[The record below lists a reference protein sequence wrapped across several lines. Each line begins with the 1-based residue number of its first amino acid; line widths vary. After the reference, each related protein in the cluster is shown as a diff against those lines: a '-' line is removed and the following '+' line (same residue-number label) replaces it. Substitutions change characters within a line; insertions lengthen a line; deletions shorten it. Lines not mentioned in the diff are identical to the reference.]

1 MIATLFAFVA
11 AVSAAVYY
19 PAEEPIP
26 GSFIVVFKKGLSPEA
41 ISAHKAFAANNNV
54 LIERHYSIG
63 VDFNGY
69 AGRMA
74 KDAVSLLLESK
85 EVAYV
90 EEDGVMRAS
99 PEKIEENNECKTQT
113 GTTWGLVRTS
123 QTMLNIDGKYMYPTI
138 ADGTGVTVYV
148 IDTGILTTHNEFNTG
163 GVVRA
168 KWGFN
173 AVDKIDTDEHGH
185 GTHCAGTIAGTTYG
199 MAKGARLVAVKVLN
213 KQGSGSTAGVIQGI
227 DWTSSAAKSDASAS
241 VASMSLGGGKSTAMN
256 SAIDAA
262 SGDPTQVV
270 IFSVAA
276 GNDNKDAINVSPAS
290 ASLAICVAA
299 SDNTDKKATFSNW
312 GRTVALYGPGV
323 SITSSWIGSNTA
335 TNTISG
341 TSMACPHVSGQIAK
355 FMQLQPRAQ
364 PAEVK
369 GFLSSVATDGII
381 TGGATGGTPNK
392 LLFADCDTFAG
403 LANSTLL
410 QKRY

>member
-1 MIATLFAFVA
+1 
-11 AVSAAVYY
+11 
-19 PAEEPIP
+19 
-26 GSFIVVFKKGLSPEA
+26 
-41 ISAHKAFAANNNV
+41 
-54 LIERHYSIG
+54 
-63 VDFNGY
+63 
-69 AGRMA
+69 
-74 KDAVSLLLESK
+74 
-85 EVAYV
+85 
-90 EEDGVMRAS
+90 
-99 PEKIEENNECKTQT
+99 
-113 GTTWGLVRTS
+113 
-123 QTMLNIDGKYMYPTI
+123 MLNIDGKYMYPTI